1 MKLISMILKAIVLIA
16 ICDRYSQLRAQ
27 NTESIVTS
35 NESILIKQT
44 DYVNNSID
52 LAKMTNGLLIKSL
65 TDYIHTLQRLYYSL
79 RDLFSEIINSVK
91 NVIKSIAKAIRS
103 SHPFPRTRHLP
114 PHQHTHTEN
123 TNNNDKKTDS
133 KLKRLNHSKSKRHSK
148 SPRPIKAS
156 TPILVPS
163 SQPESTSGATSLS
176 HYQPYNYNVIRQLIN
191 DDGEL
196 PAIDYGSP
204 SKVNRINI
212 GRPKNSGER
221 DLSDTADT
229 QLSNDY
235 TAEKDNLHNTTLTSS
250 SIASNVLNVVLS
262 AYSFVSS
269 WIPHSRT
276 PSHQQPQQYSSL
288 AGTFTV
294 CMVLVIIATLRLS
307 HTYYIKTCDISQ
319 STIDA
324 TSSSAVVDATQTPSA
339 DTGVPEQQSI
349 IDGNRSSE
357 PQELQSSKPLSKP
370 QSYWS
375 FFISRQGLLSLFI
388 LLLVYTY
395 FTSVEYELRHRLIQR
410 VKIQAI
416 NDLIIFDTSPS
427 ASSTSSDDDINKLP
441 FTDLDL
447 SLLSQL
453 YRYSGHNGGR
463 ASGMGGGR
471 RRYETLNL
479 GWINTWLQ
487 SLWTVEYDRGGVGNY
502 LSDTLERTLN
512 WELAQVPQGVALVAI
527 KKCSLGRSP
536 PVIRAISSEYKI
548 KDDEACQAKYNH
560 SYHMP
565 AIPHVTSAS
574 SSSSTLHA
582 TPAASSGTSTDHITP
597 PSSTSMG
604 ESRPIS
610 LPSHSYSSSSSSPS
624 SQTHIPSKQYSSL
637 YNDTISLPSLLIHT
651 LKHLHIKPT
660 DTLTTYL
667 TRLLSLPTTY
677 TTGTGAPDSPSSF
690 IKYTPV
696 GIRGCEYIIVD
707 IDIGFISTDMNMQLS
722 IRSNEFSY
730 INHEVLVQLTQ
741 MRFAG
746 KIRLNIGLIPEFPF
760 LGNATVSIIL
770 LRMCIIY
777 SV

>member
-44 DYVNNSID
+44 DYVNYSID
-52 LAKMTNGLLIKSL
+52 LAKVTNGLLIKSL

-91 NVIKSIAKAIRS
+91 NFIKSIAKAIRS

-114 PHQHTHTEN
+114 PHQHTHTKN

-133 KLKRLNHSKSKRHSK
+133 KLKRSNHSKSKRHTK

-156 TPILVPS
+156 TPIVIPS
-163 SQPESTSGATSLS
+163 SQPESTTGATSLS

-212 GRPKNSGER
+212 GRIKSSDER
-221 DLSDTADT
+221 DQTDTADT
-229 QLSNDY
+229 QFSNDDY
-235 TAEKDNLHNTTLTSS
+235 TTETDTDNTHDHQYNTTSTSNS
-250 SIASNVLNVVLS
+250 FASNVFSAVYT
-262 AYSFVSS
+262 AYSTVSS
-269 WIPHSRT
+269 LLPYSR
-276 PSHQQPQQYSSL
+276 PSSHYQKPQQYSSL

-294 CMVLVIIATLRLS
+294 CMLLVIIATLRLS
-307 HTYYIKTCDISQ
+307 HTYYSKACSKLDPGIEAAS
-319 STIDA
+319 
-324 TSSSAVVDATQTPSA
+324 PSA
-339 DTGVPEQQSI
+339 NIEAAQAPTADTDTSELESI
-349 IDGNRSSE
+349 TGGPDL
-357 PQELQSSKPLSKP
+357 QELQSSKPISKP
-370 QSYWS
+370 PRYWS
-375 FFISRQGLLSLFI
+375 FFISRQGLLLAFV

-410 VKIQAI
+410 VKIEAI

-427 ASSTSSDDDINKLP
+427 SSTTSTASDDTNKLP
-441 FTDLDL
+441 LTDIDL
-447 SLLSQL
+447 TLLSQL
-453 YRYSGHNGGR
+453 YRHSDHSGGR
-463 ASGMGGGR
+463 AGQSGRGSRGGGR
-471 RRYETLNL
+471 VGHRRDDTLNL

-487 SLWTVEYDRGGVGNY
+487 SLWTVEYDRGGVGTY

-536 PVIRAISSEYKI
+536 PVIRAISSVYKI
-548 KDDEACQAKYNH
+548 KDDEACQAKYNR

-565 AIPHVTSAS
+565 AIPHVTSSSSTLPDPSHTISEQAALS
-574 SSSSTLHA
+574 PSLDQHDNTPVNLSSHSSTTSSSSTAH
-582 TPAASSGTSTDHITP
+582 
-597 PSSTSMG
+597 
-604 ESRPIS
+604 
-610 LPSHSYSSSSSSPS
+610 
-624 SQTHIPSKQYSSL
+624 THIPSKQYNNTH
-637 YNDTISLPSLLIHT
+637 NDTISLPSLLIHT

-667 TRLLSLPTTY
+667 TRLLSLPTTHSI
-677 TTGTGAPDSPSSF
+677 GTGAPDSPSSF
-690 IKYTPV
+690 VKYTQI

-730 INHEVLVQLTQ
+730 INHEILVQLTQ
-741 MRFAG
+741 IRFAG

-760 LGNATVSIIL
+760 LGNATVS
-770 LRMCIIY
+770 
-777 SV
+777 VV